1 MPRKVSHGLDY
12 DDDYDDYDDYD
23 YYDNDFDVEEKGK
36 IPVTKEEPKGH
47 KLWRCSICTYDNE
60 DSFSAC
66 DICGVLRIPLDN
78 NINTKDDRTD
88 LFHAVE
94 NICKDSGVSK
104 MAKSLFASLPNQIP
118 KRAVKFQ
125 EQDDKIV
132 EKREENIHKIGNI
145 QGHLHEFHN
154 ALSTCSHFRT
164 NIVPFKFDIPSP
176 DDVVSNGLRSSKVGL
191 KVSHNDFNSLILSS
205 DTTKISANSAALT
218 SKSAHSVSSSL
229 QMSKSGNIGDKQ
241 LSTKSSVN
249 SGTSIGKN
257 TIVVEEQNASI
268 SVPKNLQSRD
278 NRSSSTSTSKSAGK
292 FDSMES
298 SNPSVEWEK
307 SQNLA
312 GGLNNMVLNVKSAYA
327 NYISGMG
334 KTSNPQYKPDKWMLP
349 DKAVDTLTQLNLA
362 IVGHVDSGK
371 STLSGRL
378 LHLLGRVSQKEMHKY
393 EKDAKS
399 IGKGSFAYAW
409 ALDESAE
416 ERERGITM
424 TVGVAFFDSK
434 RYHVVVLDSPG
445 HKDFVPNLISGAT
458 QADAAVLVIDA
469 SVGAFEAGMDSSK
482 GQTREHVQLIR
493 SFGVDQIIVAV
504 NKMDVVEYS
513 KDRYEFI
520 KLQLGTFIRSCGYK
534 DSSLSWIPLSAMA
547 NQNLVTAPSDVHFL
561 SWYRGPNLLE
571 MIDSLQ
577 PPTREFSKPLLMP
590 ICDVVRSLSLG
601 QVSACGKLEAG
612 ALQSGSKVL
621 IMPSGDKATVRT
633 LERNSQAC
641 KIARAGDNV
650 TVTLQG
656 VEASSVT
663 SGGVLCHPDF
673 PVAVAKHLELKI
685 LTLEYATPILIGSQL
700 EIHIHHVKEA
710 ARVAR
715 IVSLLDSKTGKVTKK
730 APRCLSA
737 KQSAVLE
744 VVLQSPVCVEAF
756 STSRA
761 LGRVF
766 LRAMGRTIAVGIVT
780 QLIGGS
786 Q

>member
-191 KVSHNDFNSLILSS
+191 KAVSHNDFNSLILSS

-561 SWYRGPNLLE
+561 SCN
-571 MIDSLQ
+571 M
-577 PPTREFSKPLLMP
+577 
-590 ICDVVRSLSLG
+590 
-601 QVSACGKLEAG
+601 
-612 ALQSGSKVL
+612 
-621 IMPSGDKATVRT
+621 
-633 LERNSQAC
+633 
-641 KIARAGDNV
+641 
-650 TVTLQG
+650 
-656 VEASSVT
+656 
-663 SGGVLCHPDF
+663 
-673 PVAVAKHLELKI
+673 
-685 LTLEYATPILIGSQL
+685 YA
-700 EIHIHHVKEA
+700 
-710 ARVAR
+710 
-715 IVSLLDSKTGKVTKK
+715 
-730 APRCLSA
+730 
-737 KQSAVLE
+737 
-744 VVLQSPVCVEAF
+744 
-756 STSRA
+756 
-761 LGRVF
+761 
-766 LRAMGRTIAVGIVT
+766 GIVD
-780 QLIGGS
+780 LIFWR
-786 Q
+786 

>member
-1 MPRKVSHGLDY
+1 MPRKVSYGLDF
-12 DDDYDDYDDYD
+12 DEDYDEYDDYD
-23 YYDNDFDVEEKGK
+23 YYDNDFDVEEKEK
-36 IPVTKEEPKGH
+36 TPEAKEGTKGH
-47 KLWRCSICTYDNE
+47 KLWRCTICTYDNE
-60 DSFSAC
+60 DSFTAC
-66 DICGVLRIPLDN
+66 DICGVLRIPLVNDRN
-78 NINTKDDRTD
+78 NHDDGT
-88 LFHAVE
+88 VE

-104 MAKSLFASLPNQIP
+104 MAKSLFASSPNQIP
-118 KRAVKFQ
+118 KREVKFQ
-125 EQDDKIV
+125 EQNDKFL
-132 EKREENIHKIGNI
+132 EEREDNILKIGNI
-145 QGHLHEFHN
+145 RGHLHEVHN
-154 ALSTCSHFRT
+154 ASSTYSHVRT
-164 NIVPFKFDIPSP
+164 NIA
-176 DDVVSNGLRSSKVGL
+176 
-191 KVSHNDFNSLILSS
+191 VSHNDFNSSILSS
-205 DTTKISANSAALT
+205 DVTKKCANNEVLASKGAHRSSAVLPT
-218 SKSAHSVSSSL
+218 GKLGSV
-229 QMSKSGNIGDKQ
+229 GNTQ
-241 LSTKSSVN
+241 LSTKSSDNWSTTIGKSTVVTEEHN
-249 SGTSIGKN
+249 TSISITKN
-257 TIVVEEQNASI
+257 SR
-268 SVPKNLQSRD
+268 SRD

-292 FDSMES
+292 FESMDES
-298 SNPSVEWEK
+298 SNRSVEQEK
-307 SQNLA
+307 PQSLA
-312 GGLNNMVLNVKSAYA
+312 GSLNNMVLNVKSAYA
-327 NYISGMG
+327 NYISGLG
-334 KTSNPQYKPDKWMLP
+334 KTSNVPYKVDKWMLP

-393 EKDAKS
+393 EKEAKS
-399 IGKGSFAYAW
+399 LGKGSFAYAW

-424 TVGVAFFDSK
+424 TVGVAYFDSK

-445 HKDFVPNLISGAT
+445 HKDFVPNMISGAT

-513 KDRYEFI
+513 KDRYNFI
-520 KLQLGTFIRSCGYK
+520 KLQLGTFFRSCGFK
-534 DSSLSWIPLSAMA
+534 DSSLTWIPLSAMA
-547 NQNLVTAPSDVHFL
+547 NQNLVNAPSDAQLL

-571 MIDSLQ
+571 AIDSLQ
-577 PPTREFSKPLLMP
+577 PPARDFSKPLLMP

-601 QVSACGKLEAG
+601 QVSAIGKLEAG

-621 IMPSGDKATVRT
+621 IMPSGDKGTVRT

-650 TVTLQG
+650 TVSLQG
-656 VEASSVT
+656 VDASSVMA
-663 SGGVLCHPDF
+663 GGVLCHPDF
-673 PVAVAKHLELKI
+673 PVAIAKHLELKI
-685 LTLEYATPILIGSQL
+685 LTLELATPILIGSQL
-700 EIHIHHVKEA
+700 EVHIQHVKEA

-730 APRCLSA
+730 APRVLSA
-737 KQSAVLE
+737 KQSAVIE
-744 VVLQSPVCVEAF
+744 VILQSPVCVETF

-780 QLIGGS
+780 QLIGDPE
-786 Q
+786 

>member
-12 DDDYDDYDDYD
+12 DEDYDEYDDYD
-23 YYDNDFDVEEKGK
+23 YYDNDYYVEEK
-36 IPVTKEEPKGH
+36 VTEKTHAIKEETKGQ
-47 KLWRCSICTYDNE
+47 KLWRCPICTYDNE
-60 DSFSAC
+60 DSFSVC
-66 DICGVLRIPLDN
+66 DICGVLRNPLVN
-78 NINTKDDRTD
+78 NRNTPDDRT
-88 LFHAVE
+88 VE
-94 NICKDSGVSK
+94 SICKDSGVSK

-132 EKREENIHKIGNI
+132 EEREENIHKIGNI
-145 QGHLHEFHN
+145 RGHLHEFHN
-154 ALSTCSHFRT
+154 AFSTCSHFRT
-164 NIVPFKFDIPSP
+164 TIVPFKFDIPSP

-191 KVSHNDFNSLILSS
+191 K
-205 DTTKISANSAALT
+205 ALT
-218 SKSAHSVSSSL
+218 SKSVHSSSTVL
-229 QMSKSGNIGDKQ
+229 PTSKSGSIGHTQ
-241 LSTKSSVN
+241 SSTKNSDN
-249 SGTSIGKN
+249 SGTSFGKSTMVIKEHN
-257 TIVVEEQNASI
+257 TSI
-268 SVPKNLQSRD
+268 SVTKNLQPRD

-292 FDSMES
+292 FDGMDES
-298 SNPSVEWEK
+298 RNPPVEWEK
-307 SQNLA
+307 PQSLA
-312 GGLNNMVLNVKSAYA
+312 GGLNNMVLNVKSAYE
-327 NYISGMG
+327 NYINGLG
-334 KTSNPQYKPDKWMLP
+334 KSSNVQYKHDKWMLP
-349 DKAVDTLTQLNLA
+349 DKGLDALTQLNLA

-393 EKDAKS
+393 EKEAKS
-399 IGKGSFAYAW
+399 LGKGSFAYAW

-424 TVGVAFFDSK
+424 TVGVAYFDSK

-469 SVGAFEAGMDSSK
+469 SVGAFEAGMDGSK

-504 NKMDVVEYS
+504 NKMDVVGYS

-520 KLQLGTFIRSCGYK
+520 KHQLGTFIRSCGYK

-547 NQNLVTAPSDVHFL
+547 NQNLVTAPSDVQFL

-571 MIDSLQ
+571 AIDSLQ
-577 PPTREFSKPLLMP
+577 PPTREYSKPLLMP

-601 QVSACGKLEAG
+601 QVSAIGKLEAG

-656 VEASSVT
+656 VEASSVMA
-663 SGGVLCHPDF
+663 GGVLCHPDF
-673 PVAVAKHLELKI
+673 PVAVAKHLELKV
-685 LTLEYATPILIGSQL
+685 LTLEFATPILIGSQL

-737 KQSAVLE
+737 KQSAVIE

-786 Q
+786 E